1 MAKRS
6 LDDEVDGFTNVSDI
20 HLTSPNA
27 KVQGAVKTVSPMKT
41 GSGYPY
47 FDGEITDGKGTMRIY
62 GFDSS
67 VRRRLLEFEGNKHA
81 VSMSKCEVKKNRS
94 GEELEV
100 NTLNR

>member
-1 MAKRS
+1 MQVKMAKRS
-6 LDDEVDGFTNVSDI
+6 LDDEVDRFTNVSDI

-27 KVQGAVKTVSPMKT
+27 KVQGAVKT
-41 GSGYPY
+41 GGGYPY

-62 GFDSS
+62 GFDSN
-67 VRRRLLEFEGNKHA
+67 VRRKLLEFEGNKHA

-100 NTLNR
+100 IYYK